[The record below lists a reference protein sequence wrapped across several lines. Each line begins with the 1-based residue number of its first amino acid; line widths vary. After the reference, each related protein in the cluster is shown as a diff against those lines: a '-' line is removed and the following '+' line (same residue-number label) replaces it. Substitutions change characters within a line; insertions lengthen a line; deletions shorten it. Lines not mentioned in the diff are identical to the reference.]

1 MRRSGVG
8 AELSTTPRK
17 PGHPHES
24 AVISCAHPFVR
35 YALLMKRLSPMKTRA
50 AFALLAIPFL
60 MGSEAYRWV
69 DKDGVHYTQ
78 QAPPE
83 GIKAEKIRFREGGAA
98 VTVDETPSPTPPA
111 DGTKDAG
118 APNGGVPAADQ
129 NLSPDQQTMLENLRK
144 AEAARQAEVVKI
156 REANCTKARDVL
168 ERLSVTGRIRVRDDS
183 GQERAMSEDE
193 RQSRI
198 DEAQRAIVQNCET
211 NAG

>member
-1 MRRSGVG
+1 M
-8 AELSTTPRK
+8 K
-17 PGHPHES
+17 P
-24 AVISCAHPFVR
+24 
-35 YALLMKRLSPMKTRA
+35 T
-50 AFALLAIPFL
+50 ALLALVILPLL

-98 VTVDETPSPTPPA
+98 VTVDESAEAPVAATPGTDAAAPTT
-111 DGTKDAG
+111 G
-118 APNGGVPAADQ
+118 DQ

-156 REANCTKARDVL
+156 REANCTKARQVL
-168 ERLSVTGRIRVRDDS
+168 ERLSVTGRIRVRDES
-183 GQERAMSEDE
+183 GEERAMPEDE

-198 DEAQRAIVQNCET
+198 DEAQRAIVANCET
-211 NAG
+211 NAAG

>member
-1 MRRSGVG
+1 MNPSRVG

-17 PGHPHES
+17 RGHPHES
-24 AVISCAHPFVR
+24 AVISCAHSFVR
-35 YALLMKRLSPMKTRA
+35 YALPMKRLSPITTRA
-50 AFALLAIPFL
+50 AFALLAIPLL
-60 MGSEAYRWV
+60 MGAEAYRWV

-83 GIKAEKIRFREGGAA
+83 GIKAEKIRFREGGMA

-111 DGTKDAG
+111 SGTAGAG
-118 APNGGVPAADQ
+118 APTGGDQ
-129 NLSPDQQTMLENLRK
+129 NLTPDQQTMLENLRK

-156 REANCTKARDVL
+156 REANCTKAREVL
-168 ERLSVTGRIRVRDDS
+168 ERLSVTGRIRVRDES

-193 RQSRI
+193 RKSRI
-198 DEAQRAIVQNCET
+198 DEAQRAIVQNCTT